1 LEQRSINSSLRF
13 PHDPDSRKIRAMT
26 SRIAVLASGG
36 GSNLQAIVEYLE
48 RLGDRRGGEVVFVAS
63 DRDFGA
69 LERARRF
76 GIDCSTHATSTNP
89 DLPQLD
95 ALLDD
100 RAIDLVVLAGY
111 LRLVPSEIVAQYP
124 GRMINIHPALLPA
137 FGGSGMYGSRVH
149 HAVIDSGVRVTGVTV
164 HYVDD
169 EYDRGRIIAQW
180 PVPVFA
186 SDDTGTLA
194 ARVLRVEHLL
204 YPRVVDAVA
213 AGRTSLET
221 SATAM
226 SDSIVDA
233 RPSFT
238 LLSHEDPRLAEN
250 IELALGC

>member
-1 LEQRSINSSLRF
+1 
-13 PHDPDSRKIRAMT
+13 MT

-36 GSNLQAIVEYLE
+36 GSNLQAILE
-48 RLGDRRGGEVVFVAS
+48 HLDRIGDRRGGEVVFVAS
-63 DRDFGA
+63 DRADAGA
-69 LERARRF
+69 LERARRR
-76 GIDCSTHATSTNP
+76 GIECAAHATTKNP
-89 DLPQLD
+89 EARDLGEMLNE
-95 ALLDD
+95 
-100 RAIDLVVLAGY
+100 RSIDLVVLAGY
-111 LRLVPSEIVAQYP
+111 LRLVPSDIVARYA
-124 GRMINIHPALLPA
+124 GRIINVHPALLPA

-149 HAVIDSGVRVTGVTV
+149 RAVIEAGVRVTGVTA
-164 HYVDD
+164 HFIDD

-180 PVPVFA
+180 PVPVFE
-186 SDDTGTLA
+186 SDDAGTLA

-213 AGRTSLET
+213 AGRTPLET
-221 SATAM
+221 SATAA